1 MQFRPYQILILA
13 LLLTAIT
20 LQAQNRTDSVTYSIN
35 SRFNGGTGTYAPFLS
50 TANQYDRYSFSPN
63 ALTVWGTLHKEI
75 KPGKTFDYGFGA
87 ELNGNIADDES
98 RLFPGELYIQ
108 GKMHFMNMYAGM
120 KREVYGNQDAE
131 LSSGGM
137 LWSKNSRA
145 IPKIAIQSNDYV
157 AVPGTRGLVELKGGI
172 SHGWLSDDASINR
185 LLLHHKYGYI
195 RLGGAWPVSFN
206 YGVQHSVQ
214 WGGRSETYGTMPV
227 TWDNYLRIFTGKSGT
242 STATIYDQI
251 NALGNHIISQNLGF
265 DIRLKPVQVSLYWQN
280 ITEDPPVKFIT
291 KTPTVEDGLWGASV
305 KLPGFRLLNHL
316 VVEYVSTTDQNG
328 PWHDLDGVIYG
339 GLDGYYR
346 SGTTPN
352 GWSYKG
358 MTIGNP
364 WLSSPRYDENGS
376 VAIDNNVIRLYYFS
390 GKGMIRRFD
399 YRLTLAYSENYGVT
413 SPIYED
419 CKKQFSWQLETSTSV
434 NRLKNIKLNLGI
446 SGDHGTMYGNNIAVL
461 IGFSY
466 SGFWDF

>member
-1 MQFRPYQILILA
+1 MQFRPYQLLF
-13 LLLTAIT
+13 LLLLIDTT
-20 LQAQNRTDSVTYSIN
+20 VQAQNHTDSIRYTLNTRIN
-35 SRFNGGTGTYAPFLS
+35 AGSGSYASFLS

-63 ALTVWGTLHKEI
+63 ALTLWGTLHKEI

-87 ELNGNIADDES
+87 ELDGNIATDKS
-98 RLFPGELYIQ
+98 RFFPGELYVQ
-108 GKMHFMNMYAGM
+108 GKIHFMNVYAGL

-137 LWSKNSRA
+137 LWSRNSRT
-145 IPKIAIQSNDYV
+145 IPKIALQSNDYV
-157 AVPGTRGLVELKGGI
+157 AVPHTRGLVELKGGL
-172 SHGWLSDDASINR
+172 SHGWLSDKASINR

-195 RLGGAWPVSFN
+195 RLGGAWPVSIN
-206 YGVQHSVQ
+206 YGIQHAVQ
-214 WGGRSETYGTMPV
+214 WGGQSETYGTMPV
-227 TWDNYLRIFTGKSGT
+227 TWGNYLRIFFGKSGN
-242 STATIYDQI
+242 SSATVSDQI
-251 NALGNHIISQNLGF
+251 NTLGNHIISQNLGF
-265 DIRLKPVQVSLYWQN
+265 DIRLKPVLISLYWQN

-305 KLPGFRLLNHL
+305 KLPGFSLLNHM
-316 VVEYVSTTDQNG
+316 VFEYVSTTDQNG

-364 WLSSPRYDENGS
+364 WLTSPRYNENGS
-376 VAIDNNVIRLYYFS
+376 VAIDNNVVRLYYFS
-390 GKGMIRRFD
+390 GKGMIQRFD
-399 YRLTLAYSENYGVT
+399 YRLTLAYSKNYGVT

-419 CKKQFSWQLETSTSV
+419 CQKQFSWQLETSTPAGF
-434 NRLKNIKLNLGI
+434 LKNTRLSFAV
-446 SGDHGTMYGNNIAVL
+446 SGDHGAVYGNNLSFILGISCA
-461 IGFSY
+461 GF
-466 SGFWDF
+466 GRF